1 MKSYNRLIALSIG
14 VCMLFAL
21 AAGYGMRHL
30 SDEQA
35 KKYNVEINRIHQ
47 GLSGKDALDKLTLQ
61 SYKFVEEI
69 TFLPIEEEAKEAK
82 TAAFYRKKNNLEMQ
96 ILPWYLDRRLIGYV
110 RYDYRENTKLA
121 GNTLILSETLLI
133 GMGLFFIAVLFYL
146 RFKLIKP
153 FHRLSNLPNEL
164 AKGHLKG
171 DIKEEKS
178 RYFGSFLWGIGLL
191 KDQLE
196 VTRKRS
202 LTLEKEKKLML
213 LSLSHDIKTPL
224 NTIKLYSKALFEDI
238 YKEETAKKQAAL
250 KIGVK
255 AEEIE
260 RYVEEIMKTSREDI
274 LDIKVENQD
283 FYLKDLMLKVLSTY
297 EEKCAV
303 RMLELKVGPFEN
315 RLLKGDIDRSV
326 EVFENLF
333 ENAFKY
339 GDGRKISITF
349 YEEDYC
355 QLIRIFNTG
364 APVTDNEFN
373 HIFESF
379 FRAANSKGKQGNGLG
394 LYICREI
401 MRKMG
406 GEIFAEKED
415 NGMAFVLVF
424 R

>member
-14 VCMLFAL
+14 VCILFAL
-21 AAGYGMRHL
+21 AAGYSMKHL

-35 KKYNVEINRIHQ
+35 KEYNVEINRIHQ

-69 TFLPIEEEAKEAK
+69 TFLPIGEEAKEAK

-96 ILPWYLDRRLIGYV
+96 ILPWYLDGRLIGYV

-133 GMGLFFIAVLFYL
+133 GMGLFFIAVLLYL

-238 YKEETAKKQAAL
+238 YKEEAAKKQAAL
-250 KIGVK
+250 KIGLK

-260 RYVEEIMKTSREDI
+260 HYVEEIMKTSREDI

-315 RLLKGDIDRSV
+315 RLIKGDIDRSV

-379 FRAANSKGKQGNGLG
+379 FRAANSEGKQGNGLG

-406 GEIFAEKED
+406 GEIFAEKEA